1 MKKKYIFIL
10 IISLFLITSCNEKV
24 DTKIKEKSSDKIKEE
39 VNNIM
44 KDMTIDEKIGQLIV
58 LSYRSPKMDDTLR
71 NTLKEVKPGGFI
83 LFKENMSTFYK
94 SLDLIKEIKSS
105 SKVPMFISID
115 EEGGSVQR
123 LKALTDVTV
132 SDVPFMSEVGS
143 KNDKELAYEVGTLLA
158 EELRVFGINMDFAPV
173 IDVYSNPDNK
183 VIGKRSFGSDTE
195 VVSSMGINV
204 AKGLGEH
211 GVIPVY
217 KHFPGHGNTS
227 TDSHYDLPVVDKTKD
242 ELMSLDLVPFKKVI
256 DSGAEVIM
264 IGHLSVPELTSDN
277 TPASLSKD
285 IITNLLKDELGFKG
299 VVVTDALDMGALTNY
314 YEDSEICVKALEA
327 GVDMLLMPSDSRT
340 CFKAV
345 KEALN
350 EGKLTLDRIN
360 ESVEKLLTLK
370 VKYVTDSY
378 DTYLDSSFLNN
389 GDHQKIIKKINN

>member
-24 DTKIKEKSSDKIKEE
+24 DTKIKDKSSDKIKEE

-183 VIGKRSFGSDTE
+183 VIGKRSFGSNTE

-345 KEALN
+345 KEAID
-350 EGKLTLDRIN
+350 EGKLTIDRIN